1 MVDGWHPKI
10 SSLHT
15 SWFRFRLVGTSMV
28 FALGQEPTGRWLDE
42 HFQGFESSVFAEEL
56 KGAVCD
62 GKPRHYRGSSAAQ
75 FARDMAAVERI
86 ALPLAGNGRNVDMLL
101 GLTVFFDGK
110 GQEIGPPRR

>member
-62 GKPRHYRGSSAAQ
+62 GKPRH
-75 FARDMAAVERI
+75 
-86 ALPLAGNGRNVDMLL
+86 
-101 GLTVFFDGK
+101 
-110 GQEIGPPRR
+110 